1 MANVP
6 HVVIVGGGFGGLF
19 AARRLADE
27 PVRVTV
33 IDRQNYHLFQPLLY
47 QVATAGLSGGD
58 IAAPIRAVLA
68 GKANVEVHLGDVTE
82 VSLSSKTV
90 ALADGTSL
98 AYDFLVLATGA
109 RHAYFGHPE
118 WEQLAPGL
126 KSLDDALEIR
136 RRVLLAFEA
145 AELEKD
151 PVRQAALLTFV
162 VVGGGPTGVELAGAL
177 AELSRYTVA
186 RDFRAIDPKRAR
198 VVLVEAGGRL
208 LTAFDGKL
216 SKGAEQELA
225 RLGVEVRLST
235 RVTDVTA
242 EGVNLGTEPLPA
254 RTVLWAAGV
263 EASALVK
270 KLGAEHDRQGRVV
283 VNPDL
288 TIPGNGSVYAI
299 GDAAHFAVEGGG
311 MLPGLAPVAMQ
322 QGRHAA
328 ENILASLEGRPR
340 RPFHYVDKGI
350 MATVGRAAGLA
361 QTRRLRLGGML
372 GWLAWLFVHL
382 IFLIGFRNRLLVLIQ
397 WAWAYVTYQRS
408 SRLIMGGVWRPGEPT
423 VPEREQALLGRAP
436 PRPAAEE
443 RPAERH

>member
-47 QVATAGLSGGD
+47 QVATAGLSAGD

-68 GKANVEVHLGDVTE
+68 GKRNVEVHLGEVTE
-82 VSLSSKTV
+82 VSLTAKTV
-90 ALADGTSL
+90 TLADGTAL

-145 AELEKD
+145 AELETEPAK
-151 PVRQAALLTFV
+151 QAALLTFV
-162 VVGGGPTGVELAGAL
+162 VVGGGPTGVELAGAV
-177 AELSRYTVA
+177 AELARYTVA

-198 VVLVEAGGRL
+198 VVLVEAGDRL
-208 LTAFDGKL
+208 LTAFDAKL
-216 SKGAEQELA
+216 AQGAQKQLA

-235 RVTDVTA
+235 RVTGVTV
-242 EGVNLGTEPLPA
+242 EGVTLGAELLPA

-270 KLGAEHDRQGRVV
+270 KLGARAR
-283 VNPDL
+283 P
-288 TIPGNGSVYAI
+288 PGPR
-299 GDAAHFAVEGGG
+299 GGE
-311 MLPGLAPVAMQ
+311 PRP
-322 QGRHAA
+322 HAA
-328 ENILASLEGRPR
+328 GPRLGLRGRRRGALRGRRWDACPASRRWPCSRAATSPRTSSPPSPDSRAGRSTTSTRASWRRWAAPPGSR
-340 RPFHYVDKGI
+340 RPG
-350 MATVGRAAGLA
+350 ASSSAACSAGSRGCSC
-361 QTRRLRLGGML
+361 T
-372 GWLAWLFVHL
+372 
-382 IFLIGFRNRLLVLIQ
+382 
-397 WAWAYVTYQRS
+397 S
-408 SRLIMGGVWRPGEPT
+408 SSSSASGTGCWC
-423 VPEREQALLGRAP
+423 
-436 PRPAAEE
+436 
-443 RPAERH
+443 